1 MVTHDLDTLVSL
13 ADRVAVLYMGD
24 LLTIGSVSE
33 VVRLDHPFIHNFF
46 GGNRGQRALSA
57 LAPAPRAGF

>member
-1 MVTHDLDTLVSL
+1 
-13 ADRVAVLYMGD
+13 MGD